1 MIIDR
6 AHLATIWGGQQVHQ
20 VTDQGMAAYKS
31 CVGKASDALGGAVS
45 NALGSANNAHPD
57 AEGVRQAT
65 NAYKTAVGNCIPELA
80 K

>member
-1 MIIDR
+1 MLYVACMSRIDR

-20 VTDQGMAAYKS
+20 VTDRGMAAYKS
-31 CVGKASDALGGAVS
+31 CVGKASDALGSAVT
-45 NALGSANNAHPD
+45 ARPD
-57 AEGVRQAT
+57 ADGVRQAS